1 MVKLKV
7 RKVGNSLGLVLPQE
21 ALTRLRV
28 REGDELL
35 LTDSSEGMHLTPHDP
50 DFARKMAI
58 AEKLCRKYRDTIVEL
73 AK

>member
-7 RKVGNSLGLVLPQE
+7 RKIGNSLGLVLPQE

-35 LTDSSEGMHLTPHDP
+35 LTDSSEGMRLSPHDAE
-50 DFARKMAI
+50 FEQKMAI
-58 AEKLCRKYRDTIVEL
+58 AERLCRKYRDTMQEL

>member
-21 ALTRLRV
+21 ALTLLGV
-28 REGDELL
+28 EEGDELL
-35 LTDSSEGMHLTPHDP
+35 LTESADGMRLTAHDP

-58 AEKLCRKYRDTIVEL
+58 AEGICRRYRDTIREL

>member
-21 ALTRLRV
+21 ALTQLGV
-28 REGDELL
+28 TEGDELL
-35 LTDSSEGMHLTPHDP
+35 LTASSEGMRLTPHDP
-50 DFARKMAI
+50 GFQRKMAI
-58 AEKLCRKYRDTIVEL
+58 AEGICRKYRDTIREL